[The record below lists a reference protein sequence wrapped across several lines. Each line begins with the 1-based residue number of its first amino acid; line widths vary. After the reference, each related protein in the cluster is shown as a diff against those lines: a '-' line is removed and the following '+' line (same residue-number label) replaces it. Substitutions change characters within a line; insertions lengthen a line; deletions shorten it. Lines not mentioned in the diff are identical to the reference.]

1 MMALLIL
8 SLVACCP
15 PTTQSLDSSFTA
27 EITAQLSPNQFT
39 VIYGSRPLTLI
50 FEQAMT
56 FEPGQNLY
64 IQGQIAGDIVK
75 VNEAT
80 PIN

>member
-1 MMALLIL
+1 MALLIL

-56 FEPGQNLY
+56 FEPGTKSVYSRTNSWRRRESQRCN
-64 IQGQIAGDIVK
+64 V
-75 VNEAT
+75 
-80 PIN
+80 